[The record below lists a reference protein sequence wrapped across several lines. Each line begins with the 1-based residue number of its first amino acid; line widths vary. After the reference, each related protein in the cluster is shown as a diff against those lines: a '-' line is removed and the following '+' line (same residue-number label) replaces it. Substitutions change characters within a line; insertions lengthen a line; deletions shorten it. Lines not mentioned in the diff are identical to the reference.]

1 MSYLC
6 NEATAKLIQ
15 HIGLAIGLSPRNP
28 REFVIIMP
36 MERTLL
42 TILYAFLAWLLY
54 YADRAGDNWKDR
66 LPSFFLFVLL
76 VGAIP
81 EIVRLTRRFLH
92 HLRREWHL
100 YRGMNHL

>member
-6 NEATAKLIQ
+6 NEAKAKLIQ
-15 HIGLAIGLSPRNP
+15 HICLTLGLSPRNS

-36 MERTLL
+36 MERILL

-54 YADRAGDNWKDR
+54 YAESAGHNWKDR
-66 LPSFFLFVLL
+66 LPSLFLFMLL

-81 EIVRLTRRFLH
+81 EGVRLTRRFLH
-92 HLRREWHL
+92 RLRRDWHS
-100 YRGMNHL
+100 YRGMQH

>member
-6 NEATAKLIQ
+6 NEAKAKLIQ
-15 HIGLAIGLSPRNP
+15 HISLDLGLSPCNS

-66 LPSFFLFVLL
+66 LPSFFLFLLL

-92 HLRREWHL
+92 HLRKEWHL
-100 YRGMNHL
+100 YRGMGHH

>member
-6 NEATAKLIQ
+6 NEAKATLIQ
-15 HIGLAIGLSPRNP
+15 HISLALGLSPRNP
-28 REFVIIMP
+28 REFIIIMP

-54 YADRAGDNWKDR
+54 YADSAGDNWKDR
-66 LPSFFLFVLL
+66 LPSLFLFLLL

-81 EIVRLTRRFLH
+81 EIVRLIRRFLH
-92 HLRREWHL
+92 HLRKEWHL
-100 YRGMNHL
+100 YRGMNHH

>member
-1 MSYLC
+1 MPYLC
-6 NEATAKLIQ
+6 NEAKAKLIQ
-15 HIGLAIGLSPRNP
+15 HISLDLGLSPCNS

-54 YADRAGDNWKDR
+54 YADRAGETWKDR
-66 LPSFFLFVLL
+66 LPSFFLFLLL

-92 HLRREWHL
+92 HLRKEWHL
-100 YRGMNHL
+100 YRGMNHH

>member
-6 NEATAKLIQ
+6 NEAKAKLIQ
-15 HIGLAIGLSPRNP
+15 HICLALGLSPRNS

-36 MERTLL
+36 MERILL

-54 YADRAGDNWKDR
+54 YAESAGDTWKDR
-66 LPSFFLFVLL
+66 LPSLFLFMLL

-81 EIVRLTRRFLH
+81 EGVRLTRRFLH
-92 HLRREWHL
+92 RLRRDWHS
-100 YRGMNHL
+100 YRGIQH

>member
-6 NEATAKLIQ
+6 NEAKAKLIQ
-15 HIGLAIGLSPRNP
+15 HICLALGLSPRNS

-36 MERTLL
+36 MERILL

-54 YADRAGDNWKDR
+54 YAESAGDNWKDR
-66 LPSFFLFVLL
+66 LPSLFLFMLL

-81 EIVRLTRRFLH
+81 EGVRLTRRFLH
-92 HLRREWHL
+92 RLRRDWHSS
-100 YRGMNHL
+100 RGIQH

>member
-6 NEATAKLIQ
+6 NEAKATLIQ
-15 HIGLAIGLSPRNP
+15 HISLALGLSPRNP
-28 REFVIIMP
+28 REFIIIMP

-54 YADRAGDNWKDR
+54 YADSAGDNWKDR
-66 LPSFFLFVLL
+66 LPSLFLFLLL

-81 EIVRLTRRFLH
+81 EIVRLTRRLLH
-92 HLRREWHL
+92 HLRKEWHL
-100 YRGMNHL
+100 YRGMNHH

>member
-6 NEATAKLIQ
+6 NEAKATLIQ
-15 HIGLAIGLSPRNP
+15 HISLALGLSPCNS

-66 LPSFFLFVLL
+66 LPSFFLFLLL

-81 EIVRLTRRFLH
+81 EIVRLTRRRLH
-92 HLRREWHL
+92 HLRKEWHL
-100 YRGMNHL
+100 YRGMNHH

>member
-6 NEATAKLIQ
+6 NEAKATLIQ
-15 HIGLAIGLSPRNP
+15 HISLALGLSPRNP
-28 REFVIIMP
+28 REFIIIMP

-54 YADRAGDNWKDR
+54 YADSAGDNWKDR
-66 LPSFFLFVLL
+66 LPSLFLFLLL
-76 VGAIP
+76 VGAIL

-92 HLRREWHL
+92 HLRKEWHL
-100 YRGMNHL
+100 YRGMNHH